1 MWPIHPYLLYHSR
14 RGENIM
20 ALLNGQ
26 TPEEIAEEIVKQLE
40 DRVIEVTGL
49 SCQALESIARYD
61 NRDSIANRGE
71 KWYAKNKDHF
81 EKVTLEKMLVAKKKQ
96 LDKYQEERMNTDG
109 WKLFRLLVSKGV
121 EHAQALEQSF
131 PNGVP
136 APQK

>member
-1 MWPIHPYLLYHSR
+1 
-14 RGENIM
+14 M

-26 TPEEIAEEIVKQLE
+26 TPEEIAEETVEQLE

-49 SCQALESIARYD
+49 SCQALESISRYD

-81 EKVTLEKMLVAKKKQ
+81 EKTTLEKMLVTKKKQ
-96 LDKYQEERMNTDG
+96 LDKYQEERANTDG

-121 EHAQALEQSF
+121 EHGQALDQAF